1 MCVAKMHGRRV
12 YKEHVCVQY
21 TSYILRPLENSKSRI
36 NADWRIL
43 LFDFSSPVTQPKY
56 YPTPSSTFHPWA
68 IMGAVP
74 FGFLLTCCVGKV
86 VLLRS

>member
-56 YPTPSSTFHPWA
+56 YTELLQTRRVTRASTTVLTP
-68 IMGAVP
+68 
-74 FGFLLTCCVGKV
+74 
-86 VLLRS
+86 